1 MRVRMI
7 RISTKEVVAIF
18 TVGGDISEITVHPDY
33 YLEEV

>member
-18 TVGGDISEITVHPDY
+18 TVGGISARLRFTLIIT
-33 YLEEV
+33 